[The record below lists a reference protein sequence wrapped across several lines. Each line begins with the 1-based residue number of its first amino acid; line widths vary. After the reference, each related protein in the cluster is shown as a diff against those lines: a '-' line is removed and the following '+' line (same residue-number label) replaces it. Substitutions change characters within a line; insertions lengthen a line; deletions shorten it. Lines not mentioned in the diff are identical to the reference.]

1 MLYSF
6 WIIWNTYKKEIY
18 IYVLMKNILVL
29 GWGWGGRTI
38 CLDLSYKN
46 SVTLENISENNL
58 NKLRGYNINTVK
70 MNLSNLTDLRKL
82 INKFDLIISCVPGFM
97 GFKTLQTIIE
107 ERKNVVDISFFPED
121 ALELSEL
128 AKKKEI
134 TAIVDAG
141 VAPGLSNLIL
151 GYYNSIFNLS

>member
-1 MLYSF
+1 
-6 WIIWNTYKKEIY
+6 
-18 IYVLMKNILVL
+18 MKNILVL
-29 GWGWGGRTI
+29 GCGRVGRTI
-38 CLDLSYKN
+38 CLDLANKN
-46 SVTLENISENNL
+46 IVTVADISENNL
-58 NKLRGYNINTVK
+58 NKLRGFNINTVQ
-70 MNLSNLTDLRKL
+70 MDLSNLTDLRKL

-107 ERKNVVDISFFPED
+107 ERKMLWIYLFPED

-151 GYYNSIFNLS
+151 GYYNSIFNLSYYACYVGGLPIIKKTSV